1 MVDNKY
7 IHNDGG
13 KMRVYKYVLFGVTV
27 MVYRDDIISGRK
39 KIRNVVRWLGTCNK
53 INGGSGDLCLA
64 EGNTKK
70 EVMKELYSYTKESFE
85 KLLNQSEIKT
95 KWVESEVAIREKGRL
110 VLKTRRRQL
119 VKYDSVT
126 EEIIGTVEGT
136 TDRVEYRLYLDGE
149 HCGNLNI
156 TPTAIVELFKE
167 DKE

>member
-85 KLLNQSEIKT
+85 KLLNQSEILT
-95 KWVESEVAIREKGRL
+95 KWVEVEVPIREKGRL
-110 VLKTRRRQL
+110 VLKELSRQL
-119 VKYDSVT
+119 MEYDSVT
-126 EEIIGTVEGT
+126 EEIMGAVAGHTPDVT
-136 TDRVEYRLYLDGE
+136 RRLYLDGE
-149 HCGNLNI
+149 FCGNLTV